1 MLVPITRGSVAG
13 DVYAIL
19 LSKSHIT
26 VLPIIAKR
34 FTHIW
39 KSIANVPALQR
50 LGSQILLI
58 LIGGLEIP

>member
-1 MLVPITRGSVAG
+1 MAG